1 MAHYE
6 KSEVVGNNDE
16 KIDSVSKYSSN
27 SKGNSSG
34 TGWEVLDI
42 C

>member
-1 MAHYE
+1 MDNYE
-6 KSEVVGNNDE
+6 KSQVFGNNDE
-16 KIDSVSKYSSN
+16 KIDSVSKYSNN

-34 TGWEVLDI
+34 TGREVLDI